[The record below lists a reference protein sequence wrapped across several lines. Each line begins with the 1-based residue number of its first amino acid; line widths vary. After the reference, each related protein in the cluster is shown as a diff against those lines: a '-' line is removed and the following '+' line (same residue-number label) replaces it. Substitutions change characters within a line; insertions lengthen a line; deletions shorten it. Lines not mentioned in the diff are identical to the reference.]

1 MILIIHDQL
10 SGPLVL
16 CWLCLGCRKRR
27 LGIQRESQQIP
38 LCYPRIALVTL
49 LGHSCGGLN
58 ISLGKYRVGQRPQ
71 CPEAA
76 NTDTVV
82 SSNHVPWII
91 IGVGFLSC
99 MILLFS
105 IRVLL
110 ARENKRRDSEP
121 REDSFEDVHVM
132 KIDGDG
138 NSTEFKVSKVCVSS
152 QRETYISG

>member
-1 MILIIHDQL
+1 M
-10 SGPLVL
+10 P
-16 CWLCLGCRKRR
+16 
-27 LGIQRESQQIP
+27 
-38 LCYPRIALVTL
+38 Y
-49 LGHSCGGLN
+49 
-58 ISLGKYRVGQRPQ
+58 
-71 CPEAA
+71 EAA
-76 NTDTVV
+76 NTDMVV